1 MIIRPLEPGDR
12 QLLVDGFERLSPES
26 RYRRF
31 FAQIPRLTE
40 RQLDYLTDV
49 DQHDHVALIAIDE
62 ATGEG
67 IGVARFVRTGP
78 GVAEPA
84 IVVVDDHQG
93 RGVGSALLD
102 RLVERAQEEGVTRFV
117 APVLAENVAAIRAFE
132 RLGDTTVEY
141 HGPEVE
147 LTIELPARAPEPASG
162 VRRLLRVVAAG
173 GVEPALVLWHRL
185 LPRPGVPRDRLRN
198 VVIADEGEAALR
210 LAGEVAAAT
219 EASLVVVAARAP
231 LSDDADEVERRLER
245 TAARLRARVRS
256 LRTVVRRGDLG
267 AILLD
272 EALAERAC
280 LIVVSD
286 PGGDET
292 TAGRLLG
299 SVWDH
304 VSHNAQCDVLVART
318 PARGAASRRPS

>member
-12 QLLVDGFERLSPES
+12 QLLIDGFERLSPES

-31 FAQIPRLTE
+31 FAEIPRLTE

-49 DQHDHVALIAIDE
+49 DQHDHVALIAVDE
-62 ATGEG
+62 TTGEG
-67 IGVARFVRTGP
+67 IGVARFVRIGP

-84 IVVVDDHQG
+84 IVVVDDWQG

-102 RLVERAQEEGVTRFV
+102 RLVERAHDVGVTRFV
-117 APVLAENVAAIRAFE
+117 APVLAQNLAAIRAFE
-132 RLGDTTVEY
+132 RLGDTKIEH

-147 LTIELPARAPEPASG
+147 LTIELPARRAAPASAI
-162 VRRLLRVVAAG
+162 RRLLREVAAG
-173 GVEPALVLWHRL
+173 SVEPALVLWHRV
-185 LPRPGVPRDRLRN
+185 LPRPGVPRDQLRN
-198 VVIADEGEAALR
+198 VVIADGGQPALR
-210 LAGEVAAAT
+210 LAGEIAAAT
-219 EASLVVVAARAP
+219 EASLVVAAAAAP
-231 LSDDADEVERRLER
+231 LSDDGDEVERRLAR
-245 TAARLRARVRS
+245 TVAPIRGRVKD

-272 EALAERAC
+272 VALAERAR

-304 VSHNAQCDVLVART
+304 VSHNARCNVLVARA
-318 PARGAASRRPS
+318 PARGE